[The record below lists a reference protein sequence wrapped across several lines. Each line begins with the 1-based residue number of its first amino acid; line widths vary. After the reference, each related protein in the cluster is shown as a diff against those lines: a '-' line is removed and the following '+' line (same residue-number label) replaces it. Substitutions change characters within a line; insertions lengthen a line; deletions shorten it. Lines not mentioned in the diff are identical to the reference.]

1 MDRASHVTKPRGSL
15 AGRSSTSQSSR
26 LASSNTISRGILYH
40 GESPQARQ
48 LELSKPT
55 SVKISP
61 NTVIQTVALCPL
73 GKSVV
78 TITQAKSY
86 LFGSKKT
93 EGPSRRVEYSTLDLE
108 TGNATTQHAINLPEG
123 IKWAHIATCADMIV
137 VWGKG
142 SKLDSSESKKGKS
155 KCAESGVHVSSVMM
169 HSLPE
174 Y

>member
-61 NTVIQTVALCPL
+61 NTVIQT
-73 GKSVV
+73 VV